1 MRPHQGGHAIT
12 QIFFAFTHS
21 RNERKFGF
29 SRNIAKFGLKI
40 GHFSHEIMLN
50 DKEEPE
56 KIKWVLPKFAEF
68 CRDLPESVEV
78 FRMCQDL
85 PVSNVREEGPLYAS
99 VDI

>member
-1 MRPHQGGHAIT
+1 
-12 QIFFAFTHS
+12 
-21 RNERKFGF
+21 
-29 SRNIAKFGLKI
+29 
-40 GHFSHEIMLN
+40 MLN